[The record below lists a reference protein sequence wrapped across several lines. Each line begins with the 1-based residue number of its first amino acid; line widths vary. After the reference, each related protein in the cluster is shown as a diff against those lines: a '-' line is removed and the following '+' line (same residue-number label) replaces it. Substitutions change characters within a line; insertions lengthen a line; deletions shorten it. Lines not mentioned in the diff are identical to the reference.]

1 MIDQLKKQ
9 EEKISMKFEELRLK
23 EKELNLKEIDI
34 TNKQEQLKNR
44 ETNLIEKENNIE
56 LGRIE
61 IKKIEKSLQLK
72 QDEQKR
78 KDVDLSLIHI

>member
-1 MIDQLKKQ
+1 
-9 EEKISMKFEELRLK
+9 MKFEELRLK

-56 LGRIE
+56 LSRIE
-61 IKKIEKSLQLK
+61 IKKIEKNLQLK
-72 QDEQKR
+72 HEEQKE
-78 KDVDLSLIHI
+78 KM